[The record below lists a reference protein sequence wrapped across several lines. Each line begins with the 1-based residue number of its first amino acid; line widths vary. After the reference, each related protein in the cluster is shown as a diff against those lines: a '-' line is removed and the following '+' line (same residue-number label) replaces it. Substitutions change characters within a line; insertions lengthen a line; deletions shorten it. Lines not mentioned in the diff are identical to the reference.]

1 MLSLLLGHW
10 LSREVLFQVVMQ
22 GSRLCL
28 IDTDS
33 RRGDFLAAE
42 DRKESTEGHEP
53 TLKYLPWKWHHFS
66 SITVHCPEPL
76 AYPNVTSREAGRHG
90 EDASGVW
97 EAFSLA
103 YFNNGCLIILSLT
116 ESLKY
121 VEGSREQEKV
131 ESKISLTLLNSAS
144 RGQARHWVQG
154 STRKEAA

>member
-53 TLKYLPWKWHHFS
+53 TLKYFGLEVTSLFF
-66 SITVHCPEPL
+66 IVHWPEPL
-76 AYPNVTSREAGRHG
+76 TYPNLTSREAGRHG
-90 EDASGVW
+90 EDASGIW
-97 EAFSLA
+97 EA
-103 YFNNGCLIILSLT
+103 LIFFGIL
-116 ESLKY
+116 
-121 VEGSREQEKV
+121 
-131 ESKISLTLLNSAS
+131 
-144 RGQARHWVQG
+144 
-154 STRKEAA
+154 